1 MKTRV
6 LVMAIIMMLTM
17 TTKILAASYNQVVSV
32 IQDENFI
39 PRTEIEV
46 SEFSIYDSLK
56 LPQYPVNAKSLFMGG
71 SAALEKDAIRTVNER
86 FDFYDRLPKKLH
98 PNGVCV
104 LGKWQIDT
112 QTKYSGYFSEGSEGL
127 FVGRISVAME
137 DTTSD
142 DSRGFGIAGKIFPTL
157 NPDEEVQ
164 TGNFFTV
171 DVLLGAKTQSVFD
184 TKTTNEPE
192 LGFKF
197 SLIGLA
203 MKISSALKKADDNI
217 LFRPLTQ
224 VASLKTTEVIKQPK
238 WLRLSFKNNIIR
250 NNEKD
255 FRNEVLRAFEDN
267 SEVTYT
273 IEISETTHDRS
284 AKTGWSRIGEI
295 KLNQAIVSYG
305 CDRRLHFAH
314 PKLK

>member
-1 MKTRV
+1 MKIRV
-6 LVMAIIMMLTM
+6 LLTVIVFL
-17 TTKILAASYNQVVSV
+17 TISTIVQASSFNQVVDV
-32 IQDENFI
+32 IEDKNFI
-39 PRTEIEV
+39 PRTDIEAV
-46 SEFSIYDSLK
+46 EFSIYDSLM
-56 LPQYPVNAKSLFMGG
+56 LPQYPVNSKSLFMGG
-71 SAALEKDAIRTVNER
+71 SATLEKDAIRTVNER

-112 QTKYSGYFSEGSEGL
+112 HTNYSGYFREGSEGL
-127 FVGRISVAME
+127 FVGRVSVAME

-171 DVLLGAKTQSVFD
+171 DVLLGAQTQSVFD

-197 SLIGLA
+197 NLIGLA
-203 MKISSALKKADDNI
+203 MKISSVLKKADDNI

-224 VASLKTTEVIKQPK
+224 VASLKSTEAIKQPK
-238 WLRLSFKNNIIR
+238 WIRLAVKNNIVR

-255 FRNEVLRAFEDN
+255 FRNEVLKAFEEN
-267 SEVTYT
+267 SEVTYS
-273 IEISETTHDRS
+273 IEISETTNDRS

-295 KLNQAIVSYG
+295 KLNRAVVSYG